1 VTSLFVSGSGTGV
14 GKTFVTAIL
23 INEIRRAGK
32 ECSALKPV
40 ISGFDEDNADES
52 DTGVILGALGRDVT
66 RNSVDEISPWRFR
79 EPLSPDMAAAYE
91 GRSLYTKEIAHFCRT
106 NTEPDSIRII
116 EGVGGVMVPL
126 TNEET
131 VLDLMVEVGVPVL
144 LVVGSYLGTLSHT
157 LTALQAVQDRGLTV
171 AGIVISE
178 SLDNP
183 VALSETQA
191 TLSRFAGEVPVIAL
205 PRLDSPGDDPGTP
218 AIATEIG
225 LL

>member
-32 ECSALKPV
+32 ECTALKPV
-40 ISGFDEDNADES
+40 ISGFDEDNPGES
-52 DTGVILGALGRDVT
+52 DTALILGALGRDVT
-66 RNSVDEISPWRFR
+66 RNSVEEISPWRFR
-79 EPLSPDMAAAYE
+79 EPLSPDMAAAHE
-91 GRSLYTKEIAHFCRT
+91 GRSLYIKEIAHFCRA
-106 NTEPDSIRII
+106 NDEPDSVRII

-126 TNEET
+126 TDTET
-131 VLDLMVEVGVPVL
+131 VLDLMVEVAAPVL

-157 LTALQAVQDRGLTV
+157 LTALHMVQGRGLTV
-171 AGIVISE
+171 AGIVLSE

-183 VALSETQA
+183 VTLLETQT
-191 TLSRFAGEVPVIAL
+191 TLSRFSDGVPVIAL
-205 PRLDSPGDDPGTP
+205 PRLTSSGDIPGTS
-218 AIATEIG
+218 AIAAELG

>member
-1 VTSLFVSGSGTGV
+1 
-14 GKTFVTAIL
+14 
-23 INEIRRAGK
+23 
-32 ECSALKPV
+32 
-40 ISGFDEDNADES
+40 
-52 DTGVILGALGRDVT
+52 
-66 RNSVDEISPWRFR
+66 
-79 EPLSPDMAAAYE
+79 
-91 GRSLYTKEIAHFCRT
+91 
-106 NTEPDSIRII
+106 
-116 EGVGGVMVPL
+116 MVPL